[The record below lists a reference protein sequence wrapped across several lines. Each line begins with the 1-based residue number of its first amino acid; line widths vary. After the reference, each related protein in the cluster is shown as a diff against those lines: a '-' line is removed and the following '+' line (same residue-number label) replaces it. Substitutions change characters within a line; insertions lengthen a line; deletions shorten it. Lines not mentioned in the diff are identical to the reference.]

1 MMKRL
6 YFVSTIAFWLV
17 FIAFWGASLWMPAEQ
32 KVLAR
37 PTIAAYTLSDVAK
50 HDRPGDCWMAISGKV
65 YDLTAYLSQHPTRP
79 DVIVP
84 WCGKEAT
91 VAYNTKNRDK
101 NHSRPH
107 SSYASNLLQQYQIGV
122 LQDGVAR

>member
-6 YFVSTIAFWLV
+6 YFVSTIAFWLA
-17 FIAFWGASLWMPAEQ
+17 FAAFWGASLWTPAEQ

-50 HDRPGDCWMAISGKV
+50 HSRTGDCWMAIGGEI
-65 YDLTAYLSQHPTRP
+65 YDLTAYLSQHPAPP

-84 WCGKEAT
+84 WCGKDAT
-91 VAYNTKNRDK
+91 VAYNTKNRG
-101 NHSRPH
+101 RPH
-107 SSYASNLLQQYQIGV
+107 SPYASNLLRQYRIGV
-122 LQDGVAR
+122 LQDGATR

>member
-6 YFVSTIAFWLV
+6 YFASTIAFWLA
-17 FIAFWGASLWMPAEQ
+17 FIAFWGASLWMHAEQ
-32 KVLAR
+32 KVPAR
-37 PTIAAYTLSDVAK
+37 PTIAAYTLGDVAK
-50 HDRPGDCWMAISGKV
+50 HDQSGDCWMVIGGNV
-65 YDLTAYLSQHPTRP
+65 YDLTGYLSQHPTRP
-79 DVIVP
+79 DVIVS

-101 NHSRPH
+101 NRSRPH

-122 LQDGVAR
+122 LQDDVAR